1 MLFAFVTNILVGSQ
15 LLLGGSAVVTS
26 LTGMNVYAAIFLIPT
41 GQYRELQHADFYSQ
55 E

>member
-26 LTGMNVYAAIFLIPT
+26 LTGMPVYAAIFLIPV
-41 GQYRELQHADFYSQ
+41 GKAILHQVHQALA
-55 E
+55 